1 MSDTHDH
8 GSTRRDFLAGAAM
21 GVAAVGAAALGLPSL
36 AEAQPSAAGA
46 GGKPAAKGTPVFPL
60 SPAAETRFAAK
71 GTVVRVTK
79 AGALGG
85 GSAPSREIAQ
95 QMVDRAVMELTGTSK
110 PESAWAQFAQATD
123 RVLIKPNAFGF
134 PAMAAHPET
143 AWAIVSSLKAVGVPE
158 ENIIIYDQMAGR
170 MQAARYKLT
179 TAKAPGVRVL
189 SNKQAPYETQFRKTP
204 AGRTQLAQPVLW
216 ANVIIDL
223 AVIKTHDLS
232 GVTCA
237 MKNIT
242 HGVVV
247 NPGAFHRDGCA
258 GIPHVWALPEIKDKV
273 KLVITDAFKLLWD
286 GGPHDKPRFKV
297 PFDSVFAT
305 TDPVAMDRLAWEYVD
320 EVRTGKGK
328 KTLAAAGV
336 PPKFIEA
343 AAAMGLGTAA
353 RDQIKVVEVKL

>member
-1 MSDTHDH
+1 MSDHENS
-8 GSTRRDFLAGAAM
+8 STRRDFLASAAIGAATL
-21 GVAAVGAAALGLPSL
+21 GAAALGLPSL
-36 AEAQPSAAGA
+36 AQAQPNGA
-46 GGKPAAKGTPVFPL
+46 PVKPGKPSPLFPP
-60 SPAAETRFAAK
+60 SAPAETRFAAK

-79 AGALGG
+79 PGALGG
-85 GSAPSREIAQ
+85 AIMPSREMAR

-123 RVLIKPNAFGF
+123 KVLIKPNAFGF

-143 AWAIVSSLKAVGVPE
+143 AWAIADSLMAIGVPA
-158 ENIIIYDQMAGR
+158 ENIIIYDQMSGR

-179 TAKAPGVRVL
+179 LPKAKGVRVL

-204 AGRTQLAQPVLW
+204 AGRTQLALPVLW
-216 ANVIIDL
+216 ASVIIDL
-223 AVIKTHDLS
+223 GVIKTHDLS

-237 MKNIT
+237 MKNMT

-258 GIPHVWALPEIKDKV
+258 GIPHLWALPEIKDKV
-273 KLVITDAFKLLWD
+273 KLILTDAFKLLYD

-320 EVRTGKGK
+320 EVRKGKGK
-328 KTLAAAGV
+328 KTLTEIGR
-336 PPKFIEA
+336 PPKFIEVA
-343 AAAMGLGTAA
+343 AGMGLGTAA
-353 RDQIKVVEVKL
+353 RDQIKLVEAKL

>member
-1 MSDTHDH
+1 MSDHDH
-8 GSTRRDFLAGAAM
+8 GSNRREFLTGAAIGAAAL
-21 GVAAVGAAALGLPSL
+21 GVAALGLPSL
-36 AEAQPSAAGA
+36 ARAQPPGA
-46 GGKPAAKGTPVFPL
+46 PLRPGKPSPLFPP
-60 SPAAETRFAAK
+60 SPPAATRFAAK

-79 AGALGG
+79 PGSLGG
-85 GSAPSREIAQ
+85 AVMPSRDLAR

-123 RVLIKPNAFGF
+123 KVLIKPNAFGF

-143 AWAIVSSLKAVGVPE
+143 AWAIVDSLMAVGVPA
-158 ENIIIYDQMAGR
+158 ENIIIYDQMSGR

-179 TAKAPGVRVL
+179 LPRAKGVRVL
-189 SNKQAPYETQFRKTP
+189 SNKQAPYETQFRRTP
-204 AGRTQLAQPVLW
+204 AGRTQLATPVLW
-216 ANVIIDL
+216 ASVIIDL

-258 GIPHVWALPEIKDKV
+258 GIPHVWSIPEIKDKV
-273 KLVITDAFKLLWD
+273 KLVVTDAYKLLYD

-320 EVRTGKGK
+320 EVRKGKGK
-328 KTLAAAGV
+328 KSLTEIGR
-336 PPKFIEA
+336 PPKFIEVA
-343 AAAMGLGTAA
+343 ASMGLGTAA
-353 RDQIKVVEVKL
+353 RDQIKVVDAKL